1 MPDFRTN
8 ETSDQRP
15 FGISSCPISID
26 LDSQSIRVKRVIDE
40 TDISQ
45 SDVPDK
51 LARGNTLDMQ
61 SILSLVPKVV
71 ELM

>member
-1 MPDFRTN
+1 MT
-8 ETSDQRP
+8 
-15 FGISSCPISID
+15 
-26 LDSQSIRVKRVIDE
+26 

-45 SDVPDK
+45 SDIPDK

>member
-8 ETSDQRP
+8 ELPDQRP
-15 FGISSCPISID
+15 FGISSCPILID
-26 LDSQSIRVKRVIDE
+26 LDSQSIHVKRPIDE
-40 TDISQ
+40 IDISQ

-51 LARGNTLDMQ
+51 LACGNTLDMQ

-71 ELM
+71 ESM